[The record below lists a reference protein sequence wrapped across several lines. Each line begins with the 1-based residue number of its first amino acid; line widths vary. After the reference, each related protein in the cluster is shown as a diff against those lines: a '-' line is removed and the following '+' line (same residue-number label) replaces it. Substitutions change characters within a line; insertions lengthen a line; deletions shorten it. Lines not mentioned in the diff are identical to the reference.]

1 MVPFFEFLIPE
12 AAVDFFTR
20 HPSLLSLL
28 NIAFLVFISLLV
40 AWLAKKIATPL
51 LNFIGRSA
59 KLRWFDTFMKNHVFT
74 KLFNAVPSFVI
85 FWAAHYFSVWHS
97 WLLRL
102 AGCVLVVVFID
113 VARMINKSILE
124 YYETLRIA
132 KSRPI
137 KGFMQIAMILVYCF
151 GAIVI
156 VSILLEKSPLLL
168 VSGLGAM
175 SAVIMLIFHDTI
187 LGLVAGVQ
195 ITANQSIKK
204 GDWIAMP
211 QYGADGEVIDIALH
225 TIRVRN
231 WDNTIVFVPT
241 HKFLGESF
249 VNWSGMTQAGGR
261 QILRSLLIDV
271 TSIRPLTGAEL
282 EDLRKIDLL
291 KDFIN
296 EKCPLDREKTP
307 SGSPDPGQLTNIG
320 AFREYARAYLR
331 RNENLRQD
339 MMLQVRQ
346 LPQTPNGLPIQV
358 YAFSKLTAS
367 VQYESLQADI
377 FDHLFAVVGLFGL
390 RLYQNPGSYDIRNGK
405 FGAGN

>member
-1 MVPFFEFLIPE
+1 MVPFFELLIPD

-28 NIAFLVFISLLV
+28 NIAVLIIASLFAALV
-40 AWLAKKIATPL
+40 AKKIATPI
-51 LNFIGRSA
+51 LNFFGRHA
-59 KLRWFDTFMKNHVFT
+59 KFRWFDTFMKNHVFT

-85 FWAAHYFSVWHS
+85 FWAAHYFSVWHT

-102 AGCVLVVVFID
+102 AGCVLVIVFID

-137 KGFMQIAMILVYCF
+137 KGFMQIAMILVYSF

-231 WDNTIVFVPT
+231 WDNTVVFVPT

-249 VNWSGMTQAGGR
+249 VNWSGMTQSGGR

-271 TSIRPLTGAEL
+271 TSIRPLTGEEL
-282 EDLRKIDLL
+282 ENLRKIDIL

-296 EKCPLDREKTP
+296 EKSPVNSGEKL
-307 SGSPDPGQLTNIG
+307 SDAPDLTRLTNVG

-331 RNENLRQD
+331 CNENLRQD

-346 LPQTPNGLPIQV
+346 LPQTQYGLPIQI

-390 RLYQNPGSYDIRNGK
+390 RLYQSPSSYDIRDVKIGENS
-405 FGAGN
+405 

>member
-1 MVPFFEFLIPE
+1 MVPFFELLIPD

-28 NIAFLVFISLLV
+28 NIAVLIIASLFAALV
-40 AWLAKKIATPL
+40 AKKIATPL
-51 LNFIGRSA
+51 LSFFGRHA
-59 KLRWFDTFMKNHVFT
+59 KLRWFDTFMKNNVFT

-85 FWAAHYFSVWHS
+85 FWAAHYFSVWHT

-137 KGFMQIAMILVYCF
+137 KGLMQIAMILVYCF

-168 VSGLGAM
+168 LSGLGAM

-249 VNWSGMTQAGGR
+249 VNWSGMTQSGGR
-261 QILRSLLIDV
+261 QILRSLLVDV
-271 TSIRPLTGAEL
+271 TSIRYLTDE
-282 EDLRKIDLL
+282 ECETLRKIGIL
-291 KDFIN
+291 KDFID
-296 EKCPLDREKTP
+296 EMCPREGSRASEP
-307 SGSPDPGQLTNIG
+307 QDSGLTNIG

-331 RNENLRQD
+331 SNENLRQD

-346 LPQTPNGLPIQV
+346 LPQTQYGLPIQI

-390 RLYQNPGSYDIRNGK
+390 RLYQSPSSYDIRDVKIGEN
-405 FGAGN
+405 N